1 MKSLLEAPESSLSTR
16 GRIAIALAILILF
29 GIAVWAGLEMALRLT
44 SGQS

>member
-1 MKSLLEAPESSLSTR
+1 MKDVLDAPESSLSTR

-29 GIAVWAGLEMALRLT
+29 GIALWVGLEMALRLT